1 MGPCLQIWEQAGQEF
16 LPVWLRVKEKG
27 SHLSEQS
34 NIRGSEA
41 DTHPIPRTSLTSPS
55 EPTNTPAQEVI
66 MPTPSGLSSLGL
78 DISLIN
84 QYNIPSGWSFNTFC
98 IKLEEDHTGS
108 MDSSDSARSQ
118 TRVNQSSTQPSN
130 SAACA
135 GGRQSTSLIKGG
147 GKTSIKGSHLSSSSW
162 GHWLHEPD
170 LFGVQVRWIVATCDK
185 FKIPQPICE
194 APHFKMESIK
204 LVKGLIQEGDWLT
217 KLDLKDAYLTL
228 PVHQAHQKYLRFQWQ
243 DQQWQFKVLPFSLN
257 SSPYTFTK
265 LMKPVVALLR
275 RLGIRIILYLDDM
288 LFMAEA
294 ESEARGGFNTA
305 VLLLTSLGFIV
316 NMEKSIGSPSQQM
329 EFLDFKVDSRKM
341 TIALP
346 TQKLVSLRCQAR
358 LMRAAGQTTVRE
370 ILQMLGSMVAAH
382 PAILPAPLHYRQ
394 LERTKS
400 FYLRQ
405 GWSFNNMV
413 QVSLSMKSDL
423 SCWIDKVRSFNGHP
437 LQISCWDLTVESDAS
452 RSGWG
457 ASCQGVN
464 TGGPWTAAEQVHHIN
479 FLELKAAFLA
489 LQTFCSGK
497 TGVSVLLLLDNV
509 TAITFINKMG
519 GNHSYTLSDL
529 TVEIWNWC
537 INRSIIIHA
546 EHLPGVQNI

>member
-1 MGPCLQIWEQAGQEF
+1 MSPIF
-16 LPVWLRVKEKG
+16 LVSKSDGLWQPVINLK
-27 SHLSEQS
+27 
-34 NIRGSEA
+34 
-41 DTHPIPRTSLTSPS
+41 SL
-55 EPTNTPAQEVI
+55 
-66 MPTPSGLSSLGL
+66 
-78 DISLIN
+78 N
-84 QYNIPSGWSFNTFC
+84 QY
-98 IKLEEDHTGS
+98 
-108 MDSSDSARSQ
+108 
-118 TRVNQSSTQPSN
+118 
-130 SAACA
+130 
-135 GGRQSTSLIKGG
+135 
-147 GKTSIKGSHLSSSSW
+147 
-162 GHWLHEPD
+162 
-170 LFGVQVRWIVATCDK
+170 VR
-185 FKIPQPICE
+185 

-243 DQQWQFKVLPFSLN
+243 DQQWQFKVLPFGLN
-257 SSPYTFTK
+257 STPYTFTK

-288 LFMAEA
+288 LLMAEA
-294 ESEARGGFNTA
+294 ESKVKGDFNTA
-305 VLLLTSLGFIV
+305 VFLLTSLGFIV
-316 NMEKSIGSPSQQM
+316 NMEKSIGSPSQQI
-329 EFLDFKVDSRKM
+329 EFLGFKVDSRKM

-358 LMRAAGQTTVRE
+358 HMRAARQTTVRE
-370 ILQMLGSMVAAH
+370 ISQMLGSMVAAH

-405 GWSFNNMV
+405 GWSFDDMV
-413 QVSLSMKSDL
+413 PVSPSMKSDL
-423 SCWIDKVRSFNGHP
+423 SWWIDKVRSFNGRP

-497 TGVSVLLLLDNV
+497 TGVSVLLLLDNI

-546 EHLPGVQNI
+546 EHLPGVQNIRADWESRHTRDSSDWKLDRKVFLCLEERLGTFSIDLFASRTNNQLPVYCSWKADPAAVAIDALSIPWTGHYPYMFPHLP